1 MRNPRA
7 YEAKYKCGD
16 CRHVFT
22 RRINDPNEVAPDCP
36 KCKKNFLDGKKKK
49 RLAIKDIGSRIER
62 GVGNPNKTKAIDLTN
77 EIVSENH
84 HTNFALDEQ
93 RKDES
98 MAPKLTPRQ
107 QELKG
112 AMFGGKSSGTMPVL
126 DVMEGKVKHVPRK
139 AIDSR
144 TKRIVNQ
151 INSGSL
157 KDSNDVVS
165 KMHNNKTAMK
175 VNVVASDGPQ
185 Q

>member
-1 MRNPRA
+1 MPNPRA

-16 CRHVFT
+16 CRHVFV

-36 KCKKNFLDGKKKK
+36 RCKKNFLDGKKKK
-49 RLAIKDIGSRIER
+49 RLEIKDIGPRIDR

-77 EIVSENH
+77 EVVSANH
-84 HTNFALDEQ
+84 QTNFALDEK

-107 QELKG
+107 EQLKG
-112 AMFGGKSSGTMPVL
+112 AMFGGKGSTMPVL
-126 DVMEGKVKHVPRK
+126 DIMEGKVKQVPRK
-139 AIDSR
+139 GIDSR
-144 TKRIVNQ
+144 TKRIISQ

-157 KDSNDVVS
+157 KDSNDVVT

-175 VNVVASDGPQ
+175 VNVVASDRPVQ
-185 Q
+185 